1 MIERFLIEHCSAT
14 LASIKAANLCNMT
27 FSSKEELEDQI
38 SYWSACLEPK
48 GIRIFV
54 LREHETR
61 ALVYVY
67 REGLLQE
74 ELENPE
80 NAAFLKSYG
89 YESTDIAY
97 ALNRLRNR
105 VAECKEGFPHEIG
118 VFLDYPLGDVIG
130 FIENKGHNYKCK
142 GCWKVYCN
150 ECEAQKTFQRY
161 QKCRNVY
168 LRLWKQGRSVLQL
181 TRSEERRVGKEC
193 ASKCRSRW
201 SPYH

>member
-48 GIRIFV
+48 GIHIFV

-67 REGLLQE
+67 REGLLQK

-80 NAAFLKSYG
+80 NAVFLKSYG
-89 YESTDIAY
+89 YENTDIAY
-97 ALNRLRNR
+97 ALNRLKTR

-118 VFLDYPLGDVIG
+118 VFLGYPLNDVLG
-130 FIENKGHNYKCK
+130 FIKNHGSNCK
-142 GCWKVYCN
+142 GMGDWKVYGDLG
-150 ECEAQKTFQRY
+150 EAQKTFAKFK
-161 QKCRNVY
+161 KCREIYAN
-168 LRLWKQGRSVLQL
+168 LWHQGRTIWQL
-181 TRSEERRVGKEC
+181 TV
-193 ASKCRSRW
+193 AA
-201 SPYH
+201 